1 MEPNDFAALV
11 APLRRPL
18 TQRTTFYQA
27 ATAHIATAS
36 SIPNMAVHAAAA
48 ARRTEITPATP
59 SATRSILDLDQER
72 PRTQGE
78 SIPRLCVSRR
88 RRWREHGGNPPSDDR
103 DSTVEATSRR

>member
-72 PRTQGE
+72 PRTARGLD
-78 SIPRLCVSRR
+78 PAPVRLSSPSL
-88 RRWREHGGNPPSDDR
+88 REHGGNPPSDDR